1 MREYFDL
8 QLADLNNRLV
18 GMGVLIEDAIENTID
33 IIVNK
38 NYDKL
43 KDARLIEEK
52 INESEKR
59 IQALCL
65 NLLLLQAPVAS
76 DLRVVSSALK
86 MITDME
92 RIGDQAVDI
101 AEMSVYFKNRES
113 IYAMTD
119 IVEMAKQASEMVN
132 TAIDAFVHKDLE
144 LARSVAKRDDIIDGL
159 FEDIKKELVDII
171 HNDKEL
177 GLQAIDV
184 MLIAK
189 YLERIGDH
197 AVNIG
202 EWVVFSITGEQK

>member
-8 QLADLNNRLV
+8 QLVDLNNKLV
-18 GMGVLIEDAIENTID
+18 GMGVLIEDAIANTID

-43 KDARLIEEK
+43 EDARLIEEK

-65 NLLLLQAPVAS
+65 NLLLLQAPVAG
-76 DLRVVSSALK
+76 DLRAVSSALK

-92 RIGDQAVDI
+92 RIGDQALDI
-101 AEMSVYFKNRES
+101 AEMSVFFKNRES

-119 IVEMAKQASEMVN
+119 IVEMANQASKMVN
-132 TAIDAFVHKDLE
+132 TAIDAFVRKDLE
-144 LARSVAKRDDIIDGL
+144 LAKSIAQRDDIIDGL

-197 AVNIG
+197 AVNIS
-202 EWVVFSITGEQK
+202 EWVVFSITGE

>member
-8 QLADLNNRLV
+8 QLVDLNNKLV

-43 KDARLIEEK
+43 EDARLIEEK

-65 NLLLLQAPVAS
+65 NLLLLQAPVAG
-76 DLRVVSSALK
+76 DLRIVSSALK

-92 RIGDQAVDI
+92 RIGDQALDI
-101 AEMSVYFKNRES
+101 AEMSVYLKNREN

-119 IVEMAKQASEMVN
+119 IVEMANQASKMVN
-132 TAIDAFVHKDLE
+132 TAIDAFVRKDLE
-144 LARSVAKRDDIIDGL
+144 LAKSVSKSDDIIDGL
-159 FEDIKKELVDII
+159 FEDIKRELVEII

-177 GLQAIDV
+177 GLQAIDA

-197 AVNIG
+197 AVNIS
-202 EWVVFSITGEQK
+202 EWVVFSITGE

>member
-8 QLADLNNRLV
+8 QLVDLNNKLV

-43 KDARLIEEK
+43 EDARLIEEK

-65 NLLLLQAPVAS
+65 NLLLLQAPVAG

-92 RIGDQAVDI
+92 RIGDQALDI
-101 AEMSVYFKNRES
+101 AEMSVYLKNREN

-119 IVEMAKQASEMVN
+119 IVEMANQASKMVN
-132 TAIDAFVHKDLE
+132 TAIDAFVRKDLE
-144 LARSVAKRDDIIDGL
+144 LAKSVAQSDDIIDGL
-159 FEDIKKELVDII
+159 FEDIKRELVEII

-177 GLQAIDV
+177 GLQAIDA

-197 AVNIG
+197 AVNIS
-202 EWVVFSITGEQK
+202 EWVVFSITGE

>member
-8 QLADLNNRLV
+8 QLVDLNNKLV

-38 NYDKL
+38 NYNKL
-43 KDARLIEEK
+43 EDARLIEEK

-65 NLLLLQAPVAS
+65 NLLLLQAPVAG

-92 RIGDQAVDI
+92 RIGDQALDI
-101 AEMSVYFKNRES
+101 AEMSVYLKNREN

-119 IVEMAKQASEMVN
+119 IVEMANQASKMVN
-132 TAIDAFVHKDLE
+132 TAIDAFVRKDLE
-144 LARSVAKRDDIIDGL
+144 LAKSVSKSDDIIDGL
-159 FEDIKKELVDII
+159 FEDIKRELVEII

-177 GLQAIDV
+177 GLQAIDA

-197 AVNIG
+197 AVNIS
-202 EWVVFSITGEQK
+202 EWVVFSITGE

>member
-8 QLADLNNRLV
+8 QLVDLNNKLV

-43 KDARLIEEK
+43 EDARLIEEK

-65 NLLLLQAPVAS
+65 NLLLLQAPVAG

-92 RIGDQAVDI
+92 RIGDQALDI
-101 AEMSVYFKNRES
+101 AEMSVYLKNREN

-119 IVEMAKQASEMVN
+119 IVEMANQASKMVN
-132 TAIDAFVHKDLE
+132 TAIDAFVRKDLE
-144 LARSVAKRDDIIDGL
+144 LAKSVSKSDDIIDGL
-159 FEDIKKELVDII
+159 FEDIKRELVEII

-177 GLQAIDV
+177 GLQAIDA

-197 AVNIG
+197 AVNIS
-202 EWVVFSITGEQK
+202 EWVVFSITGE

>member
-8 QLADLNNRLV
+8 QLVDLNNKLV

-38 NYDKL
+38 NYNKL
-43 KDARLIEEK
+43 EDARLIEEK

-65 NLLLLQAPVAS
+65 NLLLLQAPVAG
-76 DLRVVSSALK
+76 DLRIVSSALK

-92 RIGDQAVDI
+92 RIGDQALDI
-101 AEMSVYFKNRES
+101 AEMSVYLKNREN

-119 IVEMAKQASEMVN
+119 IVEMANQASKMVN
-132 TAIDAFVHKDLE
+132 TAIDAFVRKDLE
-144 LARSVAKRDDIIDGL
+144 LAKSVSKSDDIIDGL
-159 FEDIKKELVDII
+159 FEDIKRELVEII

-177 GLQAIDV
+177 GLQAIDA

-197 AVNIG
+197 AVNIS
-202 EWVVFSITGEQK
+202 EWVVFSITGE

>member
-8 QLADLNNRLV
+8 QLVDLNNKLV

-43 KDARLIEEK
+43 EDARLIEEK

-65 NLLLLQAPVAS
+65 NLLLLQAPVAG
-76 DLRVVSSALK
+76 DLRIVSSALK

-92 RIGDQAVDI
+92 RIGDQALDI
-101 AEMSVYFKNRES
+101 AEMSVYLKNREN

-119 IVEMAKQASEMVN
+119 IVEMANQASKMVN
-132 TAIDAFVHKDLE
+132 TAIDAFVRKDLE
-144 LARSVAKRDDIIDGL
+144 LAKSVAQSDDIIDGL
-159 FEDIKKELVDII
+159 FEDIKRELVEII

-177 GLQAIDV
+177 GLQAIDA

-197 AVNIG
+197 AVNIS
-202 EWVVFSITGEQK
+202 EWVVFSITGE

>member
-8 QLADLNNRLV
+8 QLVDLNNKLV

-43 KDARLIEEK
+43 EDARLIEEK

-65 NLLLLQAPVAS
+65 NLLLLQAPVAG

-92 RIGDQAVDI
+92 RIGDQALDI
-101 AEMSVYFKNRES
+101 AEMSVYFKNREN

-119 IVEMAKQASEMVN
+119 IVEMANQASEMVN
-132 TAIDAFVHKDLE
+132 KAIDAFVRKDLE
-144 LARSVAKRDDIIDGL
+144 LAKSVSQSDDIIDGL
-159 FEDIKKELVDII
+159 FEDIKKELVEII

-177 GLQAIDV
+177 GLQAIDA

-197 AVNIG
+197 AVNIS
-202 EWVVFSITGEQK
+202 EWVVFSITGE

>member
-8 QLADLNNRLV
+8 QLVDLNNKLV

-38 NYDKL
+38 NYNKL
-43 KDARLIEEK
+43 EDARLIEEK

-65 NLLLLQAPVAS
+65 NLLLLQAPVAG
-76 DLRVVSSALK
+76 DLRIVSSALK

-92 RIGDQAVDI
+92 RIGDQALDI
-101 AEMSVYFKNRES
+101 AEMSVYLKNREN

-119 IVEMAKQASEMVN
+119 IVEMANQASKMVN
-132 TAIDAFVHKDLE
+132 TAIDAFVRKDLE
-144 LARSVAKRDDIIDGL
+144 LAKSVAQSDDIIDGL
-159 FEDIKKELVDII
+159 FEDIKRELVEII

-177 GLQAIDV
+177 GLQAIDA

-197 AVNIG
+197 AVNIS
-202 EWVVFSITGEQK
+202 EWVVFSITGE

>member
-1 MREYFDL
+1 
-8 QLADLNNRLV
+8 
-18 GMGVLIEDAIENTID
+18 MGVLIEDAIENTID

-43 KDARLIEEK
+43 EDARLIEEK

-65 NLLLLQAPVAS
+65 NLLLLQAPVAG

-92 RIGDQAVDI
+92 RIGDQALDI
-101 AEMSVYFKNRES
+101 AEMSVYLKNREN

-119 IVEMAKQASEMVN
+119 IVEMANQASKMVN
-132 TAIDAFVHKDLE
+132 TAIDAFVRKDLE
-144 LARSVAKRDDIIDGL
+144 LAKSVAQSDDIIDGL
-159 FEDIKKELVDII
+159 FEDIKRELVEII

-177 GLQAIDV
+177 GLQAIDA

-197 AVNIG
+197 AVNIS
-202 EWVVFSITGEQK
+202 EWVVFSITGE

>member
-8 QLADLNNRLV
+8 QLVDLNNKLV

-38 NYDKL
+38 NYNKL
-43 KDARLIEEK
+43 EDARLIEEK

-65 NLLLLQAPVAS
+65 NLLLLQAPVAG

-92 RIGDQAVDI
+92 RIGDQALDI
-101 AEMSVYFKNRES
+101 AEMSVYLKNREN

-119 IVEMAKQASEMVN
+119 IVEMANQASKMVN
-132 TAIDAFVHKDLE
+132 TAIDAFVRKDLE
-144 LARSVAKRDDIIDGL
+144 LAKSVAQSDDIIDGL
-159 FEDIKKELVDII
+159 FEDIKRELVEII

-177 GLQAIDV
+177 GLQAIDA

-197 AVNIG
+197 AVNIS
-202 EWVVFSITGEQK
+202 EWVVFSITGE

>member
-8 QLADLNNRLV
+8 QLVDLNNKLV

-43 KDARLIEEK
+43 EDARLIEEK

-65 NLLLLQAPVAS
+65 NLLLLQAPVAG
-76 DLRVVSSALK
+76 DLRIVSSALK

-92 RIGDQAVDI
+92 RIGDQALDI
-101 AEMSVYFKNRES
+101 AEMSVNIKNREN

-119 IVEMAKQASEMVN
+119 IVEMANQASKMVN
-132 TAIDAFVHKDLE
+132 TAIDAFVRKDLE
-144 LARSVAKRDDIIDGL
+144 LAKSVSKSDDIIDGL
-159 FEDIKKELVDII
+159 FEDIKRELVEII

-177 GLQAIDV
+177 GLQAIDA

-197 AVNIG
+197 AVNIS
-202 EWVVFSITGEQK
+202 EWVVFSITGE

>member
-8 QLADLNNRLV
+8 QLVDLNNKLV
-18 GMGVLIEDAIENTID
+18 GMGVLIEDAIANTID

-43 KDARLIEEK
+43 EDARLIEEK

-65 NLLLLQAPVAS
+65 NLLLLQAPVAG
-76 DLRVVSSALK
+76 DLRAVSSALK

-92 RIGDQAVDI
+92 RIGDQALDI
-101 AEMSVYFKNRES
+101 AEMSVFFKNRES

-119 IVEMAKQASEMVN
+119 IVEMANQASEMVN
-132 TAIDAFVHKDLE
+132 TAIDAFVRKDLE
-144 LARSVAKRDDIIDGL
+144 LAKSIAQRDDIIDGL

-197 AVNIG
+197 AVNIS
-202 EWVVFSITGEQK
+202 EWVVFSITGE

>member
-1 MREYFDL
+1 MREYFDF
-8 QLADLNNRLV
+8 QLVDLNNKLV
-18 GMGVLIEDAIENTID
+18 GMGVLIEDAIANTID

-43 KDARLIEEK
+43 EDARIIEEK

-65 NLLLLQAPVAS
+65 NLLLLQAPVAG

-92 RIGDQAVDI
+92 RIGDQALDI
-101 AEMSVYFKNRES
+101 AEMSVFFKNHES

-119 IVEMAKQASEMVN
+119 IVEMANQASEMVN
-132 TAIDAFVHKDLE
+132 TAIDAFVRKDLE
-144 LARSVAKRDDIIDGL
+144 LAKSIAKRDDIIDGL

-197 AVNIG
+197 AVNIS
-202 EWVVFSITGEQK
+202 EWVAFSITGE

>member
-8 QLADLNNRLV
+8 QLIDLNNKLM

-43 KDARLIEEK
+43 EDSRLIEEK

-65 NLLLLQAPVAS
+65 NLLLLQAPVAG

-92 RIGDQAVDI
+92 RIGDQALDI
-101 AEMSVYFKNRES
+101 AEMSLYFKNQES

-119 IVEMAKQASEMVN
+119 IVEMANQASEMVN
-132 TAIDAFVHKDLE
+132 TAIDAFVRKDLE
-144 LARSVAKRDDIIDGL
+144 LAKSVAQRDDIIDGL

-177 GLQAIDV
+177 GLQAIDA

-197 AVNIG
+197 AVNIS
-202 EWVVFSITGEQK
+202 EWVVFSITGE